1 MPDGWGRVDEVLQ
14 SVLSRP
20 PGERDAFLRRA
31 CAGDTALENEV
42 RSLLAADEQAGS
54 FLQDPAIHAAAR
66 ALAGDQ
72 SAGGEHRTDPL
83 ETARM
88 ALSPGSRLGPYE
100 IASQIGAG
108 GMGEVYRAID
118 TNLAR
123 QVAIKVLPEA
133 VAADPDRL
141 ARFDREAKTL
151 AALNH
156 PNIAAIYGLERS
168 GTIALVMELVEG
180 LTLADRIA
188 QGAIPVSEAL
198 PIARQIA
205 EALEAAHEQAIIHRD
220 LKPANIKLRP
230 DGTVKVLDFGL
241 ATHTAALGHDDEI
254 RSLNHSVTHMSRV
267 AGTPAYMAPEQVQG
281 KLSDGTDLFAFGL
294 VLYEMVTG
302 RLPFPGT
309 SLGSMLASGTDA
321 VIQPPCQT
329 RSRIAVR
336 LNALILGLL
345 ERDPARRP
353 KSAAAVRREL
363 LALEKTAPRRPA
375 RMAAVAAS
383 VIVLAAVAA
392 LAGKWARGGIGP
404 QRGPIDPVQLTSLTD
419 SAVEP
424 ALSPDGRTMAF
435 LVGSGTGFPFS
446 GQVYTVSLPDGQPIQ
461 RTHDAFPKYG
471 VAFSPDGSQV
481 TYTAVGG
488 GLGWRTMAV
497 PLVGGEP
504 QLLVPNAAGLSW
516 LDQHHALFSEIL
528 TGLHMGLVTAT
539 DRRESLRSVY
549 LPKHE
554 RAMAHYG
561 YASPDRQSVLIV
573 EMGPT
578 GGFGRCR
585 LTPFDGRTEGSE
597 VGPDGPCTSA
607 AWSPDGRWMYF
618 VASVNGASHVWRE
631 PFPSGALEQITSG
644 PATARGLA
652 MSPDGRSLV
661 TSLGIQES
669 GAWMHTPQGE
679 RLVSPDGYA
688 SRLRFSRD
696 GRFLFYVL
704 RRTASDVAGRL
715 WQTELSS
722 GKTEPLTQSVPI
734 GSYDVSPDGSQIVL
748 AVKPKQGAAEIWLT
762 SRGGADPPRRL
773 TAAGEDTPR
782 FGPDGEIVFRQSE
795 GQHNYLFVMN
805 ADGSKR
811 RKIAPIPITETRSM
825 SPDRRWAF
833 VMAPVD
839 GVTTTAVLA
848 VPLDG
853 GPVRRTCPATCAVG
867 WSPDGA
873 IMYIRPFLEERTI
886 AVPVP
891 KGESMPLLPVAG
903 VRSVADAATLPGSR
917 LVDFALGDPSTR
929 LTDVAPAQET
939 GTFAYARISHRDLF
953 RIQLP

>member
-1 MPDGWGRVDEVLQ
+1 
-14 SVLSRP
+14 
-20 PGERDAFLRRA
+20 
-31 CAGDTALENEV
+31 
-42 RSLLAADEQAGS
+42 
-54 FLQDPAIHAAAR
+54 
-66 ALAGDQ
+66 
-72 SAGGEHRTDPL
+72 
-83 ETARM
+83 
-88 ALSPGSRLGPYE
+88 
-100 IASQIGAG
+100 
-108 GMGEVYRAID
+108 
-118 TNLAR
+118 
-123 QVAIKVLPEA
+123 
-133 VAADPDRL
+133 
-141 ARFDREAKTL
+141 
-151 AALNH
+151 
-156 PNIAAIYGLERS
+156 
-168 GTIALVMELVEG
+168 MELVEG

-254 RSLNHSVTHMSRV
+254 RSLNHSVTHVSRV

-281 KLSDGTDLFAFGL
+281 KPSAGTDLFAFGL

-302 RLPFPGT
+302 RLPFPGA
-309 SLGSMLASGTDA
+309 SLGSLLARGTDA

-329 RSRIAVR
+329 RSRITAR
-336 LNALILGLL
+336 LNALILRLL

-353 KSAAAVRREL
+353 KSAAAVRQEL
-363 LALEKTAPRRPA
+363 LVLEKTAPRRPA

-383 VIVLAAVAA
+383 VIVLAAAAA
-392 LAGKWARGGIGP
+392 LADKCVNGGSGP
-404 QRGPIDPVQLTSLTD
+404 HRGPIDPEQLTSLTD
-419 SAVEP
+419 AAIEP

-435 LVGSGTGFPFS
+435 LVGSGADFPFS
-446 GQVYTVSLPDGQPIQ
+446 GQVYTAKLPDGQPIQ
-461 RTHDAFPKYG
+461 RTHDAFLKYG

-528 TGLHMGLVTAT
+528 TGLHMGLVTAN
-539 DRRESLRSVY
+539 DRRESPRRIY
-549 LPKHE
+549 LPNHE
-554 RAMAHYG
+554 RGMAHYG
-561 YASPDRQSVLIV
+561 YASPDRQWVLIV
-573 EMGPT
+573 EMAN
-578 GGFGRCR
+578 GGFTECR
-585 LTPFDGRTEGSE
+585 LTPFDGHTQGSK
-597 VGPDGPCTSA
+597 VGPAGPCTSA

-618 VASVNGASHVWRE
+618 VVSVNGASHVWRE

-722 GKTEPLTQSVPI
+722 GKTEPLTESVPI
-734 GSYDVSPDGSQIVL
+734 VSYDVSPDGGQIVF
-748 AVKPKQGAAEIWLT
+748 AVKPKQGAAEIRLT
-762 SRGGADPPRRL
+762 SRGGADPAQVL
-773 TAAGEDTPR
+773 TAAGEDIPR

-811 RKIAPIPITETRSM
+811 RKIAPVPITETRTM

-839 GVTTTAVLA
+839 GVPTTAVLA

-853 GPVRRTCPATCAVG
+853 GPVRRICPATCAVR

-873 IMYIRPFLEERTI
+873 TMYITPFLAERTI
-886 AVPVP
+886 AIPVP

-903 VRSVADAATLPGSR
+903 VKSVADAATLPGSR
-917 LVDFALGDPSTR
+917 LVDFVLGNPSPK
-929 LTDVAPAQET
+929 LADVAPGQET
-939 GTFAYARISHRDLF
+939 GTFAYARISQRNLF